1 MAYSAADDLSE
12 IESELAKILFVLG
25 LDWANIDTLSIDNIL
40 DKIKDNYT
48 LTTNTLATP
57 NKGVTTLAPDAH
69 VTTQHRL
76 LALLA
81 RRLWYK
87 RHLAIGV
94 S

>member
-48 LTTNTLATP
+48 LTTNTIAT
-57 NKGVTTLAPDAH
+57 GVTTLAADDY

-87 RHLAIGV
+87 RHLALGV